1 MSHGVSKKKKKLSG
15 RSSNIHPG
23 NTSGCNVPIF
33 DQNNSGAIEIVVS
46 KKDFA
51 SSLEVT
57 TEAPPRSIEFFVWN
71 NEGINL
77 CVDLNSS
84 PSDWI
89 NKLRN
94 EVCTSTDVN
103 RKDSRS
109 LRQELSYLGENSTQ
123 GKSSLLSKTNCDQID
138 DHHTRQIKSSSSL
151 KMAKDDAIG
160 LDELNKGASPLI
172 YDSLTPYSKTVN
184 VAVNVKENESAVT
197 ALTVNVADN
206 LKEYGSPVSAEVNRG
221 TTNNYISGSESC
233 AKALSKKIRDS
244 YATDTPFFK
253 SPCGSVGNSPSNP
266 VTLGCQNSK
275 PDDEIS
281 EDCVMVNGPCFVNP
295 GVVYPGA
302 SFSGSMELQIS
313 EVASCQK
320 YASLSLCENDGFLDL
335 SDPKNTLDAHQ
346 IGLVNSSEDLGKI
359 VSRRESSECSQFD
372 DPIKKSGLE
381 IDNQDSKVKLHRKKK
396 HRDPVVQVSN
406 DNPPSKNL
414 RSMKNVAVIGQRRRS
429 MRLISK

>member
-1 MSHGVSKKKKKLSG
+1 MSHGASKKNKLPG

-23 NTSGCNVPIF
+23 NTRGCNVPKF
-33 DQNNSGAIEIVVS
+33 DQNNFGAIEIVAS
-46 KKDFA
+46 EQDFA
-51 SSLEVT
+51 SSIEVT

-84 PSDWI
+84 PSDWV

-109 LRQELSYLGENSTQ
+109 LRQELSYLGDSSTQ

-151 KMAKDDAIG
+151 KMAKDDATG
-160 LDELNKGASPLI
+160 LDQLNKGASPLI
-172 YDSLTPYSKTVN
+172 YDSLTPNSKTVN
-184 VAVNVKENESAVT
+184 VADNVKENESAVS

-206 LKEYGSPVSAEVNRG
+206 SKEHRSVVSAEVNCG
-221 TTNNYISGSESC
+221 AANNYISGSESC
-233 AKALSKKIRDS
+233 AKALSTKICDS

-253 SPCGSVGNSPSNP
+253 SPCGSVGNSPSDP
-266 VTLGCQNSK
+266 DRIKCQNLK

-281 EDCVMVNGPCFVNP
+281 EDCVMVNGPCSVNP
-295 GVVYPGA
+295 AAVYPGA
-302 SFSGSMELQIS
+302 SLSGSVELQIS
-313 EVASCQK
+313 EVASWHK
-320 YASLSLCENDGFLDL
+320 YASLPLCENDGILDL
-335 SDPKNTLDAHQ
+335 SDPKNTLDAEQ
-346 IGLVNSSEDLGKI
+346 TGLVNSREDLGKI

-381 IDNQDSKVKLHRKKK
+381 IDNQDSKVKLNRKKK
-396 HRDPVVQVSN
+396 HRDPVVQLSS

-414 RSMKNVAVIGQRRRS
+414 RSMKNVAMIGQRRRS